1 MNNFKLGGLMLRIRK
16 AVIGGPLS
24 EGMKSIEKLQ
34 PLLPPPQQASSS
46 SFFFLRDVIVI
57 FTVYSRGVF
66 F

>member
-46 SFFFLRDVIVI
+46 SFFF
-57 FTVYSRGVF
+57 
-66 F
+66 